1 MELSP
6 EVLEAAAELLRQGG
20 VVSREPQVQQV
31 SLEGPPPGYRPPQD
45 GERVI
50 PTLETEE
57 QVPATATLLR
67 LLEEG
72 PALVR
77 VAIPAQKHL
86 NPDPVGRARSMV
98 IQHLDGAR
106 LWLREALE
114 RLEEVQSNP
123 DLR

>member
-1 MELSP
+1 MEERMELSP
-6 EVLEAAAELLRQGG
+6 EVLEAAAALLR
-20 VVSREPQVQQV
+20 EQQA
-31 SLEGPPPGYRPPQD
+31 SLAQPEGPPPGYRPPADQT
-45 GERVI
+45 RAI

-57 QVPATATLLR
+57 QVPAAVTLLR

-86 NPDPVGRARSMV
+86 NPDLVGRARSMV

-106 LWLREALE
+106 LWMREALE
-114 RLEEVQSNP
+114 QLEEVQSNP

>member
-6 EVLEAAAELLRQGG
+6 EVLEAAAALLREQQ

-50 PTLETEE
+50 PTLETEG
-57 QVPATATLLR
+57 QVSAAVTLLR
-67 LLEEG
+67 LFEEG

-77 VAIPAQKHL
+77 QAIPRTDNQQ
-86 NPDPVGRARSMV
+86 VSRARSIV
-98 IQHLDGAR
+98 IRALDDAR
-106 LWLREALE
+106 LWMREALE
-114 RLEEVQSNP
+114 QQEEGQAGQGP
-123 DLR
+123 GR